1 MFPWGAFIIILM
13 LVVISLEF
21 FFYFKYYRPKNI
33 VSVVSSGP
41 GPGSGVSNVRKCSA
55 PGGSLGFD
63 GTNWSCSCKAGWSG
77 DDCSTYNGLGST
89 SLGLNMPKC
98 YAPGGSLS
106 NDGTTLTCHCAPGYS
121 GVGCETFDP
130 TKVPINIGNP
140 PICAAPGGSLGFDGT
155 KWTCVCSLGYY
166 GDRCDLESGDATIRC
181 LKGVKQ
187 YDNVSGVFKC
197 NCISGWTGCDCSLP
211 TDPLPSIGAIIG
223 TCF

>member
-1 MFPWGAFIIILM
+1 M

-41 GPGSGVSNVRKCSA
+41 GSGSGVSNVRKCSA

-106 NDGTTLTCHCAPGYS
+106 YDGNTLTCNCAPGYS
-121 GVGCETFDP
+121 GTGCGTFDP
-130 TKVPINIGNP
+130 TKVPINLGTP
-140 PICAAPGGSLGFDGT
+140 PICAAPGGSLGFNGT
-155 KWTCVCSLGYY
+155 RWTCVCTPDYY
-166 GDRCDLESGDATIRC
+166 GESCDKTSSDTSVRCINGTRHYNS
-181 LKGVKQ
+181 VKERTECI
-187 YDNVSGVFKC
+187 C
-197 NCISGWTGCDCSLP
+197 NASWVGCDCSLP
-211 TDPLPSIGAIIG
+211 AEPEPSLGQYIG